1 MQIARDQNSSVTIRH
16 VEPGEILIG
25 RQTLTRNV
33 VVTPDRD
40 IRDWPTGDVQKMDSG
55 DIESLLA
62 MQPEMIVLGTGWKP
76 VMPPREL
83 VFAFARR
90 GIGFESMTT
99 PAACRTF
106 NILVQ
111 EERRAAAVLII
122 NEP

>member
-1 MQIARDQNSSVTIRH
+1 MQISRDQNASVTVRH
-16 VEPGEILIG
+16 VEPGEIRIG
-25 RQTLTRNV
+25 RQTLRRNV

-40 IRDWPTGDVQKMDSG
+40 IREWPTNNVARLDEHDVAR
-55 DIESLLA
+55 LLE
-62 MQPEMIVLGTGWKP
+62 MEPEMVVLGTGWKP
-76 VMPPREL
+76 VVPPRAL

-122 NEP
+122 SEP

>member
-55 DIESLLA
+55 DIERLLA

>member
-1 MQIARDQNSSVTIRH
+1 MQISRDPNSSVTVRH
-16 VEPGEILIG
+16 VEPGEIRIG
-25 RQTLTRNV
+25 RQTLTENI

-40 IRDWPTGDVQKMDSG
+40 VRDWPTNDVKAMGEGDLERLV
-55 DIESLLA
+55 A
-62 MQPEMIVLGTGWKP
+62 MEPEMVVLGTGWKP

-83 VFAFARR
+83 MFAFARR

-122 NEP
+122 ND

>member
-1 MQIARDQNSSVTIRH
+1 MQISREQHSSVTVRH
-16 VEPGEILIG
+16 VEPGEIRIG
-25 RQTLTRNV
+25 GRTLNRNL

-40 IRDWPTGDVQKMDSG
+40 IRDWPTDDVGKLGITDV
-55 DIESLLA
+55 ERLLA
-62 MQPEMIVLGTGWKP
+62 MEPEVVVLGTGWKP
-76 VMPPREL
+76 VVPPREL

-90 GIGFESMTT
+90 GIGFEAMTT

>member
-1 MQIARDQNSSVTIRH
+1 MQIARDPNSAVTVRH
-16 VEPGEILIG
+16 VEPGEIRIG
-25 RQTLTRNV
+25 RQTLTGNI

-40 IRDWPTGDVQKMDSG
+40 IHDWPTSDVERMGEGDL
-55 DIESLLA
+55 ERLLA
-62 MQPEMIVLGTGWKP
+62 MQPEMVVLGTGWKP

>member
-1 MQIARDQNSSVTIRH
+1 MQISREPRSAVTVRH
-16 VEPGEILIG
+16 VAPGEIRIG
-25 RQTLTRNV
+25 QQTLTHNV
-33 VVTPDRD
+33 VVTPDHD
-40 IRDWPTGDVQKMDSG
+40 IRDWPTDDVGQLGQNDV
-55 DIESLLA
+55 DRLLA
-62 MQPEMIVLGTGWKP
+62 MQPEMVVLGTGFRP
-76 VMPPREL
+76 VAPPREV

-106 NILVQ
+106 NILAQ